1 MLFKFTNIYFGY
13 ILGTRTNQIM
23 LNDSALE
30 TASESAVKYSKVSNM
45 SDLKKVYAPSA
56 SPGAPAYP
64 HMESLSFSS
73 YDSSIHPPPPMA
85 MYSMPHTMPM
95 AAASSISAPA
105 AAADTYSIA
114 KEEISYGQSE
124 RLIFVYFFIIYCPR
138 F

>member
-1 MLFKFTNIYFGY
+1 
-13 ILGTRTNQIM
+13 M

-56 SPGAPAYP
+56 APGAHAYP

-73 YDSSIHPPPPMA
+73 YDSSSIHPPPPMA
-85 MYSMPHTMPM
+85 MYSMAHPMPM
-95 AAASSISAPA
+95 AATSSISAPA
-105 AAADTYSIA
+105 ATADTYSIA

-124 RLIFVYFFIIYCPR
+124 RLKFVYLFL
-138 F
+138 